1 MARVKPQNLHPIH
14 NLDEANEALQEIG
27 ELKRIQ
33 KDIELQMNDDIAK
46 IKAGAEQ
53 DAASYMAR
61 CTALENGLMAFA
73 DANKLELFKDK
84 RSVDLNYGSIGYRKS
99 TELGTLK
106 GCTWKTVLG
115 KLKELAFKEAIRIK
129 EEPDR
134 EIMSQWPDER
144 LELVGIQRRE
154 KDTFWLEINEEELAK
169 LP

>member
-1 MARVKPQNLHPIH
+1 MARVKPKTLEPVR
-14 NLDEANEALQEIG
+14 NLDEANEALREIG
-27 ELKRIQ
+27 ELKRLQ
-33 KDIELQMNDDIAK
+33 KDIEIRMNDDIAK

-53 DAASYMAR
+53 GAASYMSR
-61 CTALENGLMAFA
+61 CAALENGLMAFA
-73 DANKLELFKDK
+73 DTNKIELFKDK

-99 TELGTLK
+99 SELGTLR

-115 KLKELAFKEAIRIK
+115 KLKELAFKEAVRVK

-144 LELVGIQRRE
+144 LELVGCQRRE
-154 KDTFWLEINEEELAK
+154 KDTFWLEINDEELAK

>member
-14 NLDEANEALQEIG
+14 NIDEANEALMEIG
-27 ELKRIQ
+27 ELQRIQ
-33 KDIELQMNDDIAK
+33 KDIELRMNDDIAK

-53 DAASYMAR
+53 DAAGHMAR
-61 CTALENGLMAFA
+61 RTALENGLMAYA
-73 DANKLELFKDK
+73 DTNKVELFKDR

-99 TELGTLK
+99 TELATVK
-106 GCTWKTVLG
+106 GSTWKTVLG
-115 KLKELAFKEAIRIK
+115 KLKELAFKEAIRTK

-144 LELVGIQRRE
+144 LELVGCQRRE